1 MHYILLQ
8 LHCPSLRLYKKYG
21 IDNPSVSSS
30 CHRRRVIHVM
40 GYKDIVS
47 SASYHDD
54 RVLTR
59 EKWLWGQ

>member
-30 CHRRRVIHVM
+30 CHCRHVIHVM

-47 SASYHDD
+47 STSYHRDG
-54 RVLTR
+54 VLTGAR
-59 EKWLWGQ
+59 WL